1 MCRACVL
8 CYYAYSSSNVAYFSD
23 EEGKNVL
30 ENGYKSFCNRQ
41 FYNLLFHSIFP
52 ERRLLSAEQSQ
63 DNLNVLSRV
72 RSSLGSHHACS
83 LTWWHSSFLCKD
95 SFRIGKWKTIKI
107 VFFFKFIKNIINIIH
122 KNLQCFSLYGFFS
135 IRLFQ

>member
-72 RSSLGSHHACS
+72 RSCLGSHHACS

-95 SFRIGKWKTIKI
+95 SFRVGKWKTIKI
-107 VFFFKFIKNIINIIH
+107 VFFQIYKEHNKYNTQKSPMFLSIWI
-122 KNLQCFSLYGFFS
+122 FFY
-135 IRLFQ
+135 

>member
-41 FYNLLFHSIFP
+41 FYNLLFHSIFL

-72 RSSLGSHHACS
+72 WSSLGSHHACS

-95 SFRIGKWKTIKI
+95 SFRVGKWKTIKI
-107 VFFFKFIKNIINIIH
+107 VFLQIYKEHNKYNTQKSLTFLSIWIFF
-122 KNLQCFSLYGFFS
+122 Y
-135 IRLFQ
+135 